1 MFFTDTTT
9 KPRIIITVGESF
21 FSEEFLMSC
30 YSNVTDTQDLYIKF
44 KRERQPS
51 YRLSTSP
58 YIRALRRRGTVTLF
72 SCVSNHVW
80 NNDCSHVP

>member
-1 MFFTDTTT
+1 MTCF
-9 KPRIIITVGESF
+9 
-21 FSEEFLMSC
+21 
-30 YSNVTDTQDLYIKF
+30 SNVTDTEDLYIEL

-58 YIRALRRRGTVTLF
+58 YTRAVHKRGTVTLF
-72 SCVSNHVW
+72 SCVSNQVW